1 MVNKEQ
7 GALAAMSNNNW
18 LKFALQLTAKGG
30 ALPLGSQQLLTE
42 TPSYWVHLDYTR
54 EESEQWLQQQSI
66 PQAVIA
72 ALTAA
77 ETRPRASEVAGG
89 VLVYLRGVNL
99 NPGARPEDMIAL
111 RMWVS
116 PTGLISTQKRT
127 LLSVEAVRQTLDSQQ
142 GPDSISAL
150 VAELI
155 DQLIWRME
163 EVIENLELEVEG
175 CALQLEESPTAS
187 LTSHLSLLRRRA
199 ITLRRYLAPQRE
211 ALIKLQNESL
221 FAAVDTLLIREAT
234 DRLQRLLEDLD
245 AAREHATLLQEE
257 VFSVQNE
264 AINDRMYL
272 LAIISALFLPL
283 GFLTG
288 LFGINVGGLPG
299 VEDPN
304 AFWWFCSGVG
314 VIAVGVAIWMRKR
327 RWL

>member
-1 MVNKEQ
+1 
-7 GALAAMSNNNW
+7 MSDNNW
-18 LKFALQLTAKGG
+18 LKIALQLTGNGG
-30 ALPLGSQQLLTE
+30 AQPLDPQQQLADT
-42 TPSYWVHLDYTR
+42 TGYWVHLDYTR
-54 EESEQWLQQQSI
+54 EESEQWLQNEAV
-66 PQAVIA
+66 PQAVID

-89 VLVYLRGVNL
+89 GLVYLRGVNL

-116 PTGLISTQKRT
+116 PGGLISTQKRT
-127 LLSVEAVRQTLDSQQ
+127 LLSVEAVRKTLDSQQ
-142 GPDSISAL
+142 GPESISAL

-163 EVIENLELEVEG
+163 EVIENLELEVEA
-175 CALQLEESPTAS
+175 CAQQLEESPTAS

-221 FAAVDTLLIREAT
+221 FAAADTLLIREAT

-304 AFWWFCSGVG
+304 AFWWFCSGVA
-314 VIAVGVAIWMRKR
+314 VIALGVGVWMRKR

>member
-1 MVNKEQ
+1 
-7 GALAAMSNNNW
+7 MSDNNW
-18 LKFALQLTAKGG
+18 LKIALQLTGNGG
-30 ALPLGSQQLLTE
+30 AQPLDPQQQLADT
-42 TPSYWVHLDYTR
+42 TGYWVHLDYTR
-54 EESEQWLQQQSI
+54 EESEQWLQNEAV
-66 PQAVIA
+66 PQAVID

-116 PTGLISTQKRT
+116 PGGLISTQKRT
-127 LLSVEAVRQTLDSQQ
+127 LLSVEAVRKTLDSQQ
-142 GPDSISAL
+142 GPESISAL

-163 EVIENLELEVEG
+163 EVIENLELEVEA
-175 CALQLEESPTAS
+175 CAQQLEESPTAS

-221 FAAVDTLLIREAT
+221 FATADTLLIREAT

-304 AFWWFCSGVG
+304 AFWWFCSGVA
-314 VIAVGVAIWMRKR
+314 VIALGVGIWMRKR

>member
-1 MVNKEQ
+1 
-7 GALAAMSNNNW
+7 MSDNTW
-18 LKFALQLTAKGG
+18 LKIALQLTGNGG
-30 ALPLGSQQLLTE
+30 AQPLDPQQQLADT
-42 TPSYWVHLDYTR
+42 TGYWVHLDYTR
-54 EESEQWLQQQSI
+54 EESEQWLQNEAV
-66 PQAVIA
+66 PQAVID

-116 PTGLISTQKRT
+116 PGGLISTQKRT
-127 LLSVEAVRQTLDSQQ
+127 LLSVEAVRKTLDSQQ
-142 GPDSISAL
+142 GPESISAL

-163 EVIENLELEVEG
+163 EVIENLELEVEA
-175 CALQLEESPTAS
+175 CAQQLEESPTAS

-221 FAAVDTLLIREAT
+221 FAAADTLLIREAT

-304 AFWWFCSGVG
+304 AFWWFCSGVA
-314 VIAVGVAIWMRKR
+314 VIALGVGVWMRKR

>member
-1 MVNKEQ
+1 
-7 GALAAMSNNNW
+7 MSDNNW
-18 LKFALQLTAKGG
+18 LKTALQLTGNGG
-30 ALPLGSQQLLTE
+30 AQPLDPQQQLADT
-42 TPSYWVHLDYTR
+42 TGYWVHLDYTR
-54 EESEQWLQQQSI
+54 EESEQWLQNEAV
-66 PQAVIA
+66 PQAVID

-116 PTGLISTQKRT
+116 PGGLISTQKRT
-127 LLSVEAVRQTLDSQQ
+127 LLSVEAVRKTLDSQQ
-142 GPDSISAL
+142 GPESISAL

-163 EVIENLELEVEG
+163 EVIENLELEVEA
-175 CALQLEESPTAS
+175 CAQQLEESPTAS

-221 FAAVDTLLIREAT
+221 FAAADTLLIREAT

-304 AFWWFCSGVG
+304 AFWWFCSGVA
-314 VIAVGVAIWMRKR
+314 VIALGVGVWMRKR

>member
-1 MVNKEQ
+1 
-7 GALAAMSNNNW
+7 MSDNNW
-18 LKFALQLTAKGG
+18 LKIALQLTGNGG
-30 ALPLGSQQLLTE
+30 AQPLDPQQQLADT
-42 TPSYWVHLDYTR
+42 TGYWVHLDYTR
-54 EESEQWLQQQSI
+54 EESEQWLQNEAV
-66 PQAVIA
+66 PQAVID

-116 PTGLISTQKRT
+116 PGGLISTQKRT
-127 LLSVEAVRQTLDSQQ
+127 LLSVEAVRKTLDSQQ
-142 GPDSISAL
+142 GPESISAL

-163 EVIENLELEVEG
+163 EVIENLELEVEA
-175 CALQLEESPTAS
+175 CAQQLEESPTAS
-187 LTSHLSLLRRRA
+187 LTSHLSLPRRRA

-221 FAAVDTLLIREAT
+221 FAAADTLLIREAT

-304 AFWWFCSGVG
+304 AFWWFCSGVA
-314 VIAVGVAIWMRKR
+314 VIALGVGVWMRKR

>member
-1 MVNKEQ
+1 
-7 GALAAMSNNNW
+7 MSDNNW
-18 LKFALQLTAKGG
+18 LKIALQLTGNGG
-30 ALPLGSQQLLTE
+30 AQPLDPQQQLADT
-42 TPSYWVHLDYTR
+42 TGYWVHLDYTR
-54 EESEQWLQQQSI
+54 EESEQWLQNEAV
-66 PQAVIA
+66 PQAVID

-116 PTGLISTQKRT
+116 PGGLISTQKRT
-127 LLSVEAVRQTLDSQQ
+127 LLSVEAVRKTLDSQQ
-142 GPDSISAL
+142 GPESISAL

-163 EVIENLELEVEG
+163 EVIENLELEVEA
-175 CALQLEESPTAS
+175 CAQQLEESPTAS

-221 FAAVDTLLIREAT
+221 FAAADTLLIREAT

-304 AFWWFCSGVG
+304 AFWWFCSGVA
-314 VIAVGVAIWMRKR
+314 VIALGVGVWMRKR

>member
-1 MVNKEQ
+1 
-7 GALAAMSNNNW
+7 MSDNNW
-18 LKFALQLTAKGG
+18 LKIALQLDGKGG
-30 ALPLGSQQLLTE
+30 ALQLEPQQPLLDHAA
-42 TPSYWVHLDYTR
+42 YWVHLDYTR
-54 EESEQWLQQQSI
+54 EESEQWLQNHSV
-66 PQAVIA
+66 PQAVID

-111 RMWVS
+111 RMWVG
-116 PTGLISTQKRT
+116 PAGLVSTQKRT
-127 LLSVEAVRQTLDSQQ
+127 LLSVEAVHQALDSGQ
-142 GPDSISAL
+142 GPESISAL
-150 VAELI
+150 VAELV

-163 EVIENLELEVEG
+163 EVIENLESEVEG
-175 CALQLEESPTAS
+175 CALQLEESPASS
-187 LTSHLSLLRRRA
+187 LTSQLSLLRRRA

-211 ALIKLQNESL
+211 ALFKLQNESM
-221 FAAVDTLLIREAT
+221 FTSSDTLLIREAT

-272 LAIISALFLPL
+272 LAIISAIFLPL

-288 LFGINVGGLPG
+288 LFGINVAGLPG
-299 VEDPN
+299 VENPN
-304 AFWWFCSGVG
+304 AFWWFCTAVA
-314 VIAVGVAIWMRKR
+314 VIGLGVAVWMRKR

>member
-1 MVNKEQ
+1 
-7 GALAAMSNNNW
+7 MSDNNW
-18 LKFALQLTAKGG
+18 LKIALQLTGNGG
-30 ALPLGSQQLLTE
+30 AQPLDPQQQLADT
-42 TPSYWVHLDYTR
+42 TGYWVHLDYTR
-54 EESEQWLQQQSI
+54 EESEQWLQNEAV
-66 PQAVIA
+66 PQAVID

-116 PTGLISTQKRT
+116 PGGLISTQKRT
-127 LLSVEAVRQTLDSQQ
+127 LLSVEAVRKTLDSQQ
-142 GPDSISAL
+142 GPESISAL

-163 EVIENLELEVEG
+163 EVIENLELEVEA
-175 CALQLEESPTAS
+175 CAQQLEESPTAS

-221 FAAVDTLLIREAT
+221 FAAADTLLIREAT

-304 AFWWFCSGVG
+304 AFWWFCSGV
-314 VIAVGVAIWMRKR
+314 AV
-327 RWL
+327 

>member
-1 MVNKEQ
+1 MTRACSASDGSGSSRPARRDRRVSSS
-7 GALAAMSNNNW
+7 ATPATVAA
-18 LKFALQLTAKGG
+18 
-30 ALPLGSQQLLTE
+30 
-42 TPSYWVHLDYTR
+42 
-54 EESEQWLQQQSI
+54 
-66 PQAVIA
+66 
-72 ALTAA
+72 
-77 ETRPRASEVAGG
+77 AGG
-89 VLVYLRGVNL
+89 LEG
-99 NPGARPEDMIAL
+99 D
-111 RMWVS
+111 
-116 PTGLISTQKRT
+116 
-127 LLSVEAVRQTLDSQQ
+127 RQRS
-142 GPDSISAL
+142 G
-150 VAELI
+150 
-155 DQLIWRME
+155 
-163 EVIENLELEVEG
+163 
-175 CALQLEESPTAS
+175 
-187 LTSHLSLLRRRA
+187 RRA

-221 FAAVDTLLIREAT
+221 FAAADTLLIREAT

-304 AFWWFCSGVG
+304 AFWWFCSGVA
-314 VIAVGVAIWMRKR
+314 VIALGVGVWMRKR

>member
-1 MVNKEQ
+1 M
-7 GALAAMSNNNW
+7 
-18 LKFALQLTAKGG
+18 
-30 ALPLGSQQLLTE
+30 
-42 TPSYWVHLDYTR
+42 
-54 EESEQWLQQQSI
+54 
-66 PQAVIA
+66 
-72 ALTAA
+72 
-77 ETRPRASEVAGG
+77 
-89 VLVYLRGVNL
+89 
-99 NPGARPEDMIAL
+99 
-111 RMWVS
+111 
-116 PTGLISTQKRT
+116 
-127 LLSVEAVRQTLDSQQ
+127 LSVEAVRKTLDSQQ
-142 GPDSISAL
+142 GPESISAL

-163 EVIENLELEVEG
+163 EVIENLELEVEA
-175 CALQLEESPTAS
+175 CAQQLEESPTAS

-221 FAAVDTLLIREAT
+221 FAAADTLLIREAT

-304 AFWWFCSGVG
+304 AFWWFCSGVA
-314 VIAVGVAIWMRKR
+314 VIALGVGVWMRKR

>member
-1 MVNKEQ
+1 MDQ
-7 GALAAMSNNNW
+7 THW
-18 LKFALQLTAKGG
+18 LKIGLELDGKGG
-30 ALPLGSQQLLTE
+30 ASAFRDGEALQGHVP
-42 TPSYWVHLDYTR
+42 YWAHLDYTR
-54 EESEQWLQQQSI
+54 PETEAWMERQAI
-66 PQAVIA
+66 PAPVIS
-72 ALTAA
+72 ALVAA

-89 VLVYLRGVNL
+89 TLVYLRGVNL

-111 RMWVS
+111 RMWVG
-116 PTGLISTQKRT
+116 PQGLISTQKRT
-127 LLSVEAVRQTLDSQQ
+127 LLSVESVQTLLEEGQ
-142 GPDSISAL
+142 GPTTTGAL
-150 VAELI
+150 VAELV

-163 EVIENLELEVEG
+163 DVIENLESEVED
-175 CALQLEESPTAS
+175 CAVMLDESPSTG
-187 LTSHLSLLRRRA
+187 LTPQLSQLRRRA

-211 ALIKLQNESL
+211 ALIKLQSEPL
-221 FAAVDTLLIREAT
+221 FAATEVLLIREAS

-272 LAIISALFLPL
+272 LAMISALFLPL

-299 VEDPN
+299 VENPM
-304 AFWWFCSGVG
+304 AFWWFCGGLALVSIGVL
-314 VIAVGVAIWMRKR
+314 IWMVTR

>member
-1 MVNKEQ
+1 
-7 GALAAMSNNNW
+7 MSDNNW
-18 LKFALQLTAKGG
+18 LKIALQLTGNGG
-30 ALPLGSQQLLTE
+30 AQPLDPQQQLADT
-42 TPSYWVHLDYTR
+42 TGYWVHLDYTR
-54 EESEQWLQQQSI
+54 EESEQWLQNEAV
-66 PQAVIA
+66 PQAVID

-116 PTGLISTQKRT
+116 PGGLISTQKRT
-127 LLSVEAVRQTLDSQQ
+127 LLSVEAVRKTLDSQQ
-142 GPDSISAL
+142 GPESISAL

-163 EVIENLELEVEG
+163 EVIENLELEVEA
-175 CALQLEESPTAS
+175 CAQQLEESPTAS

-199 ITLRRYLAPQRE
+199 IPLRRYLAPQRE

-221 FAAVDTLLIREAT
+221 FAAADTLLIREAT

-304 AFWWFCSGVG
+304 AFWWFCSGVA
-314 VIAVGVAIWMRKR
+314 VIALGVGVWMRKR

>member
-1 MVNKEQ
+1 
-7 GALAAMSNNNW
+7 MSDNNW
-18 LKFALQLTAKGG
+18 LKIALQLNGRGG
-30 ALPLGSQQLLTE
+30 ATELAAQQPLTDAAA
-42 TPSYWVHLDYTR
+42 YWVHLDYTR
-54 EESEQWLQQQSI
+54 EESEQWLRQQAI
-66 PQAVIA
+66 PQAVIDS
-72 ALTAA
+72 LTAA

-111 RMWVS
+111 RMWVG
-116 PTGLISTQKRT
+116 PAGLVSTQKRA
-127 LLSVEAVRQTLDSQQ
+127 LLSVEAVKQTLDSLQ
-142 GPDSISAL
+142 GPASISTL
-150 VAELI
+150 VAELV

-163 EVIENLELEVEG
+163 EVIENLESEVEG
-175 CALQLEESPTAS
+175 CAMQLEEAPTSS
-187 LTSHLSLLRRRA
+187 LTPQLSLLRRRA

-211 ALIKLQNESL
+211 ALIKLQNEAL
-221 FAAVDTLLIREAT
+221 FAAADTMLIREAT

-299 VEDPN
+299 VEDPH

-314 VIAVGVAIWMRKR
+314 VIALGVAIWMRKR

>member
-1 MVNKEQ
+1 
-7 GALAAMSNNNW
+7 MSDNNW
-18 LKFALQLTAKGG
+18 LKIALQLTGNGG
-30 ALPLGSQQLLTE
+30 AQPLDPQQQLADT
-42 TPSYWVHLDYTR
+42 TGYWVHLDYTR
-54 EESEQWLQQQSI
+54 EESEQWLQNEAV
-66 PQAVIA
+66 PQAVID

-116 PTGLISTQKRT
+116 PGGLISTQKRP
-127 LLSVEAVRQTLDSQQ
+127 LLSVEAVRRALDSQQ
-142 GPDSISAL
+142 GPESISAL

-163 EVIENLELEVEG
+163 EVIENLELEVEA
-175 CALQLEESPTAS
+175 CAQQLEESPTAS

-221 FAAVDTLLIREAT
+221 FAAADTLLIREAT

-304 AFWWFCSGVG
+304 AFWWFCSGVA
-314 VIAVGVAIWMRKR
+314 VIALGVGVWMRKR

>member
-1 MVNKEQ
+1 
-7 GALAAMSNNNW
+7 MSDNNW
-18 LKFALQLTAKGG
+18 LKIALQLTGNGG
-30 ALPLGSQQLLTE
+30 AQPLDPQQQLADT
-42 TPSYWVHLDYTR
+42 TGYWVHLDYTR
-54 EESEQWLQQQSI
+54 EESEQWLQNEAV
-66 PQAVIA
+66 PQAVID

-116 PTGLISTQKRT
+116 PGGLISTQKRT
-127 LLSVEAVRQTLDSQQ
+127 LLSVEAVRKTLDSQQ
-142 GPDSISAL
+142 GPESISAL

-163 EVIENLELEVEG
+163 EVIENLELEVEA
-175 CALQLEESPTAS
+175 CAQQLEESPTAS

-221 FAAVDTLLIREAT
+221 FAAADTLLIREAT

-304 AFWWFCSGVG
+304 AFWWFCSGVAAIALGGG
-314 VIAVGVAIWMRKR
+314 VWVRKR

>member
-1 MVNKEQ
+1 MVD
-7 GALAAMSNNNW
+7 SNW
-18 LKFALQLTAKGG
+18 LKIALQLDGQGG
-30 ALPLGSQQLLTE
+30 ALQLDPQQTLVE
-42 TPSYWVHLDYTR
+42 HPAYWVHLDYTR
-54 EESEQWLQQQSI
+54 DESRIWLQDHSV
-66 PQAVIA
+66 PKAVID

-89 VLVYLRGVNL
+89 ILVYLRGVNL

-111 RMWVS
+111 RMWVG
-116 PTGLISTQKRT
+116 PDGLVSTQKRS
-127 LLSVEAVRQTLDSQQ
+127 LLSVDAVHQSLESQQ
-142 GPDSISAL
+142 GPVTISAL
-150 VAELI
+150 VAELV

-163 EVIENLELEVEG
+163 EVIENLESEVEG
-175 CALQLEESPTAS
+175 CALQLEESPTS
-187 LTSHLSLLRRRA
+187 VLTPQLSLLRRRA

-211 ALIKLQNESL
+211 ALFKLQNEPF
-221 FAAVDTLLIREAT
+221 FAGPDAMLMREAT

-272 LAIISALFLPL
+272 LAIISAIFLPL

-299 VEDPN
+299 VDNPD
-304 AFWWFCSGVG
+304 AFWWFCSSVALIGAG
-314 VIAVGVAIWMRKR
+314 LAIWMRKR

>member
-1 MVNKEQ
+1 M
-7 GALAAMSNNNW
+7 AAE
-18 LKFALQLTAKGG
+18 A
-30 ALPLGSQQLLTE
+30 
-42 TPSYWVHLDYTR
+42 V
-54 EESEQWLQQQSI
+54 
-66 PQAVIA
+66 PQAVID

-116 PTGLISTQKRT
+116 PGGLISTQKRT
-127 LLSVEAVRQTLDSQQ
+127 LLSVEAVRKTLDSQQ
-142 GPDSISAL
+142 GPESISAL

-163 EVIENLELEVEG
+163 EVIENLELEVEA
-175 CALQLEESPTAS
+175 CAQQLEESPTAS

-221 FAAVDTLLIREAT
+221 FAAADTLLIREAT

-304 AFWWFCSGVG
+304 AFWWFCSGVA
-314 VIAVGVAIWMRKR
+314 VIALGVGVWMRKR